1 MCGRSP
7 YKVLE
12 PQVYDMR
19 LLGDTRIYQE
29 GSISPPCMVLL
40 QPEQQ
45 EELACV
51 LLVNGEAMCSQ
62 EELQGD
68 KSKPPS
74 LSLSLSGEEPNAK
87 LERCAASSHLLLQQ
101 THFTSLKICKT
112 VTQCVRQSMRKH
124 TLKSQ
129 QTAVKPHNSPCL
141 SSCIFKAECSL
152 WI

>member
-1 MCGRSP
+1 MICGYWGIHAFIRRE
-7 YKVLE
+7 VFH
-12 PQVYDMR
+12 
-19 LLGDTRIYQE
+19 
-29 GSISPPCMVLL
+29 
-40 QPEQQ
+40 
-45 EELACV
+45 
-51 LLVNGEAMCSQ
+51 LLVWCFSSLSNRRSWPVCFLSMERRCVPRRSCRAINQS
-62 EELQGD
+62 L
-68 KSKPPS
+68 P